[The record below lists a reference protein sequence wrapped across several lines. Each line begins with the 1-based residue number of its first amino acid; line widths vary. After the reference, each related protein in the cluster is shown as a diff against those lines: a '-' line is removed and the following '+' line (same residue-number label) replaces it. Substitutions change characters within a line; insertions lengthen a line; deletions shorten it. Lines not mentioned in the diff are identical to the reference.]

1 MLQFTKRTEYGL
13 IALVHLM
20 ERGDEARVHA
30 ENARELAAVEA
41 SPAQGG
47 GEADGDD
54 PEIPG
59 FEELT
64 SAREISER
72 FPLPKRLLA
81 EVLKDLCRAGLVD
94 STRGA
99 RGGYRLARPAEGITL
114 REIVAVLEGA
124 PALSACESSAASGG
138 GCEVEPICPI
148 KSPIGRLRGRLWELL
163 EDTSLRDLQGHRP
176 QVAGGT
182 APNSNPLKAVGL

>member
-20 ERGDEARVHA
+20 ERGDEARIQA
-30 ENARELAAVEA
+30 ESAQVDAAE
-41 SPAQGG
+41 
-47 GEADGDD
+47 GEAAGEDGDD

-64 SAREISER
+64 SAREIGER

-99 RGGYRLARPAEGITL
+99 RGGYRLARPAEAITL

-124 PALSACESSAASGG
+124 PALSACESSAANG

-163 EDTSLRDLQGHRP
+163 EDTSLRDLKGPRP
-176 QVAGGT
+176 PAGASASGK
-182 APNSNPLKAVGL
+182 SSPLKAVGL

>member
-30 ENARELAAVEA
+30 ENAREEAAVEA
-41 SPAQGG
+41 TPESG
-47 GEADGDD
+47 ADGDD

-124 PALSACESSAASGG
+124 PSLSACESSAASG

-148 KSPIGRLRGRLWELL
+148 KSPIGRLRGRLWALL
-163 EDTSLRDLQGHRP
+163 EDTSLRDLNGP
-176 QVAGGT
+176 VPA
-182 APNSNPLKAVGL
+182 AVGSDSSDPIKAAGL

>member
-30 ENARELAAVEA
+30 ENAREEAAVEA
-41 SPAQGG
+41 TAESGSA
-47 GEADGDD
+47 EDGDD

-64 SAREISER
+64 SAREIAER

-99 RGGYRLARPAEGITL
+99 RGGYRLARPAEQITL

-124 PALSACESSAASGG
+124 PALSACESSAASG

-163 EDTSLRDLQGHRP
+163 EDTSLRDLQGPLP
-176 QVAGGT
+176 QTAGG
-182 APNSNPLKAVGL
+182 AAGSGHSFKAVGL

>member
-20 ERGDEARVHA
+20 ERGDEARVQA
-30 ENARELAAVEA
+30 ESARLEA
-41 SPAQGG
+41 SEEAGG
-47 GEADGDD
+47 DSAAPTGEDGDD

-64 SAREISER
+64 SAREIAER

-99 RGGYRLARPAEGITL
+99 RGGYRLARPAEAITL

-124 PALSACESSAASGG
+124 PTLSACESSAATG

-148 KSPIGRLRGRLWELL
+148 KSPIGRLRGRLWALL
-163 EDTSLRDLQGHRP
+163 EDTSLRDLKGP
-176 QVAGGT
+176 VPAEVG
-182 APNSNPLKAVGL
+182 ADPSEPIKAIGL